1 MGPTCRPYLP
11 LLALHLPLHY
21 PGLSLSCPCLPCYTG
36 TQDLSHLSP
45 LPYIYLCITLVYH
58 CLAPVFPAI
67 LVPKILVISPPNT
80 KNIYYHEV
88 SPQSL
93 MCIILVPFIQDI
105 YYHE

>member
-45 LPYIYLCITLVYH
+45 LPYIYLYITLVYH

-67 LVPKILVISPPNT
+67 LVPKILVISPPCPT
-80 KNIYYHEV
+80 FTSTLPWSIIV
-88 SPQSL
+88 LPLSSL
-93 MCIILVPFIQDI
+93 LYWYSTYPTPS
-105 YYHE
+105 

>member
-45 LPYIYLCITLVYH
+45 LPYIYLYITLVYH

-67 LVPKILVISPPNT
+67 LVPKILVISPPCPT
-80 KNIYYHEV
+80 FTSTLPWSIIV
-88 SPQSL
+88 LPLSSL
-93 MCIILVPFIQDI
+93 LYWYPRS
-105 YYHE
+105 